1 MIVEIKSVTLVE
13 ESIAKF
19 PDAITIRAKKHVK
32 ELGEMA
38 QKGISTMILFVVQRP
53 DAFFFKPKYEVDP
66 NFCKELYN
74 SIELFV
80 GLADKEWKKENAE
93 RASIFASVAADY
105 SIIYQTVCRG
115 KKK

>member
-1 MIVEIKSVTLVE
+1 MVSSHSLPKPCWSYPCFCGGG
-13 ESIAKF
+13 S
-19 PDAITIRAKKHVK
+19 KKPW
-32 ELGEMA
+32 EQEA
-38 QKGISTMILFVVQRP
+38 CT
-53 DAFFFKPKYEVDP
+53 
-66 NFCKELYN
+66 ELYN

-93 RASIFASVAADY
+93 RASFFASVAADY